1 MPTKETENES
11 PTKRVQQKLR
21 HNVVL
26 PTVQQEG
33 GRGLRRG
40 MWRWQKGQPMKKK
53 KPGRG

>member
-33 GRGLRRG
+33 GRGLRRE